1 MTLALKPAIV
11 FPPGHPAN
19 QAAQSER
26 EREWKTGRE
35 RKGALER
42 GRDGCHG
49 YFPGDASTLVYL
61 LVEGACTAGPLT
73 EQMCMCACLCVHG
86 CLSACV
92 CVGGVGV
99 GVGVG
104 VCAWLNVHAQTHQ
117 DS

>member
-26 EREWKTGRE
+26 ESG

-49 YFPGDASTLVYL
+49 CFPGDASTLVYL

-73 EQMCMCACLCVHG
+73 EQMCVCACLCAHG

-92 CVGGVGV
+92 GVGV
-99 GVGVG
+99 GVG
-104 VCAWLNVHAQTHQ
+104 AWLSAHTQTRQ

>member
-1 MTLALKPAIV
+1 M
-11 FPPGHPAN
+11 
-19 QAAQSER
+19 EDR
-26 EREWKTGRE
+26 EREKG

-49 YFPGDASTLVYL
+49 CFPGDASTLVYL

-73 EQMCMCACLCVHG
+73 EQMCVCACLCAHG

-92 CVGGVGV
+92 GVGV
-99 GVGVG
+99 GVG
-104 VCAWLNVHAQTHQ
+104 AWLSAHTQTRQ